1 MYISCGITFNHE
13 GEYRNH
19 EYVSRKISSNIARI
33 SLGMQERFTLGDL
46 TTSRDW
52 GYAGDYVEA
61 MWLMLQEQSP
71 DDYVI
76 ATGRTHTVKEFVQRS
91 LNVAGLHGK
100 IEDYVEFDQDLSR
113 PPEKGQLVGDASK
126 IKAKLGWEPKV
137 NFDQLVEL
145 MVTNDLRLESAK
157 EVN

>member
-1 MYISCGITFNHE
+1 
-13 GEYRNH
+13 
-19 EYVSRKISSNIARI
+19 
-33 SLGMQERFTLGDL
+33 
-46 TTSRDW
+46 
-52 GYAGDYVEA
+52 

-100 IEDYVEFDQDLSR
+100 IEDYVEFDQELSR